1 MAVRASYPYRKI
13 LVPVDFTEVSVGAV
27 RHALWLARQAG
38 ASVVLLSIVDT
49 SFPYPDLFSFQDPNR
64 DYFKVMRERALQRMK
79 EWLETNA
86 EDAAGV
92 KVERVVGRG
101 RPAVEVP
108 AIAEELEADLMV
120 VGRHGAGALRQAFMG
135 SVIES
140 LVRTAPCPVLI
151 LPPSDED
158 EA

>member
-1 MAVRASYPYRKI
+1 MAVASYPYRKI

-27 RHALWLARQAG
+27 RHALWLARETG

-49 SFPYPDLFSFQDPNR
+49 SFPYPDLFSFEDPNR

-79 EWLETNA
+79 EWLEANA
-86 EDAAGV
+86 EESTGV
-92 KVERVVGRG
+92 QVERVVGRG

-108 AIAEELEADLMV
+108 AIAEELGADLMV

-151 LPPSDED
+151 LPPPDEGD
-158 EA
+158 A